1 MTRLEEFVTTRNRLA
16 TRYDDKLK
24 ELPIIL
30 PFQSENTYSSFHLY
44 VIRLNLD
51 IIEKSHKQVF
61 QELRDKGIGVNL
73 HYIPVHIHPYY
84 QAMGFKI
91 GDFPEAEKYYREA
104 ISIPIF
110 HGLKNDQQ
118 DLVIHAITEVLA

>member
-1 MTRLEEFVTTRNRLA
+1 MS
-16 TRYDDKLK
+16 
-24 ELPIIL
+24 
-30 PFQSENTYSSFHLY
+30 Q
-44 VIRLNLD
+44 
-51 IIEKSHKQVF
+51 KQVF

-118 DLVIHAITEVLA
+118 DLVIQAITEVLA

>member
-1 MTRLEEFVTTRNRLA
+1 
-16 TRYDDKLK
+16 
-24 ELPIIL
+24 
-30 PFQSENTYSSFHLY
+30 
-44 VIRLNLD
+44 VIRLNID

-61 QELRDKGIGVNL
+61 QELRDKSIGVNL

-84 QAMGFKI
+84 QSMGFKL

-110 HGLKNDQQ
+110 PGLKNDQQ
-118 DLVIHAITEVLA
+118 DTVIRAITEVIA